1 MYIYFSSMNDH
12 LIDSLRMFAPV
23 TILITPNLRMVHLQ
37 LSVWVTLP
45 PVGGL
50 TSDEQT
56 FTSSTRKHR
65 RQLQRSCCPHIP
77 YPATLVRL
85 KDKKTLY
92 RSISGFSKTV
102 TTLILAA
109 AGLSVFAVFTLM
121 WINLFKSKYYT
132 SLINKIQTIERS
144 DITNKV

>member
-92 RSISGFSKTV
+92 KLSIINFRCFKNSDYIDTCGCRTQCLCSIHINV
-102 TTLILAA
+102 DQLVQIQILH
-109 AGLSVFAVFTLM
+109 LPD
-121 WINLFKSKYYT
+121 
-132 SLINKIQTIERS
+132 Q
-144 DITNKV
+144 